1 MSPPSCLPM
10 NFALLCAHIYELFN
24 WKRLLLFWRVEE
36 LHIKITLSSSRSP
49 WSCIIWSTA
58 GCLRQA
64 SFHPFLFS
72 SSQAGLLT
80 VPQVLQISTR
90 VKELLS
96 QLRPNSVALVD
107 AFDFHDMKLNS
118 VLGRYDGN
126 VYENMFEWARN
137 SPLNTTE
144 VSHSAHLAER
154 LSIAQDA
161 VWSVVLQI
169 LWR

>member
-1 MSPPSCLPM
+1 M
-10 NFALLCAHIYELFN
+10 
-24 WKRLLLFWRVEE
+24 
-36 LHIKITLSSSRSP
+36 
-49 WSCIIWSTA
+49 
-58 GCLRQA
+58 
-64 SFHPFLFS
+64 
-72 SSQAGLLT
+72 
-80 VPQVLQISTR
+80 PQVLQISTR

-144 VSHSAHLAER
+144 VSHSAHLTEG

-169 LWR
+169 L